1 MMILNSVKVNT
12 GYLILCVGQ
21 DDVRHRTRISNSTLC
36 TGSSLSL
43 SSGPTSGYNSGN
55 TAQLQS
61 CSRSHLTEQVWKRK
75 SHIAIGLN
83 EIFLFAFLSEAATR
97 VTLLLVL
104 SRSQGSKMRR

>member
-1 MMILNSVKVNT
+1 MDTAVFKKNPHVFKNKSIIIMLGLSTMMIFKSVKVNT
-12 GYLILCVGQ
+12 GYVILCAGQ

-36 TGSSLSL
+36 TGSTLSL

-75 SHIAIGLN
+75 SHIAID
-83 EIFLFAFLSEAATR
+83 
-97 VTLLLVL
+97 
-104 SRSQGSKMRR
+104 